1 VLKDCEQ
8 QSIAPQPEHLR
19 PVRHNKMVV
28 SLKPERLKRY
38 KDVAM
43 LLIKYGRSDLISV
56 AGLEGSV
63 LPDEMAAESNI
74 APAEDLAKDLEKLGP
89 TFIKLGQLLST
100 RADLMPGPYL
110 EALSRLQDQIEPF
123 PYEEVERIVSGE
135 LGVRL
140 SKAFADFDPSPIGA
154 ASLSQVH
161 RARMRDGRDVVVKVQ
176 RPNIRDL
183 IVGDLEALGEI
194 AHFLD
199 QHTELGRRYEFDNM
213 LVHLRKSLLRELDF
227 TIEANNLRS
236 IGDNLVEFENIVIP
250 EPIDDFTT
258 TRVLTMEYISGK
270 KITALNPL
278 RLLEIDGGLLAEELF
293 SAYLQQFLVDGIFH
307 ADPHPG
313 NVFLTD
319 DDRIALLDLGMVG
332 RVTRTFQDNLLRLLL
347 AISEGRGE
355 MAAQAAMRM
364 GEPKEGFDRAAFERR
379 ITDLVSEHGDAV
391 LSRQDAGKV
400 TLEITK
406 ISADSWFRL
415 PAEFTMFAKALLNLD
430 QVVYSLDPNF
440 DPNIVIRDRANEI
453 LQRNI
458 IKSVAPNNLLSG
470 VVDLKEFAEKLPN
483 RVNRILDAAGNNELR
498 FKVDAIDEKIIIEG
512 LQKVA
517 NRITLGLVVAALIVG
532 AAMLMR
538 VETSF
543 RIFGYPGLAMIFFLL
558 AAAAGLMLAFNILYY
573 DEKRRSKH

>member
-1 VLKDCEQ
+1 
-8 QSIAPQPEHLR
+8 
-19 PVRHNKMVV
+19 MVV

-43 LLIKYGRSDLISV
+43 LLIKYGRSDLISP

-63 LPDEMAAESNI
+63 LPDEMAAESEI

-110 EALSRLQDQIEPF
+110 EALSRLQDHIEPF
-123 PYEEVERIVSGE
+123 AYEEVERIVSGE

-176 RPNIRDL
+176 RPDIRDL

-213 LVHLRKSLLRELDF
+213 LLHLRKSLLRELDF

-236 IGDNLVEFENIVIP
+236 IGDNLVEFENIVVP

-258 TRVLTMEYISGK
+258 TRVLTMDYISGK

-278 RLLEIDGGLLAEELF
+278 RLLEIDGGLLADELF
-293 SAYLQQFLVDGIFH
+293 SAYLKQFLVDGIFH

-355 MAAQAAMRM
+355 MAAQAAIRM
-364 GEPKEGFDRAAFERR
+364 GEPKEGFDRASFERR

-430 QVVYSLDPNF
+430 RVVYSLDQNF

-458 IKSVAPNNLLSG
+458 LKSVAPNNLLSG

-498 FKVDAIDEKIIIEG
+498 FKVDAIDEKVIVEG

-558 AAAAGLMLAFNILYY
+558 AAAAGLILAFNILYY
-573 DEKRRSKH
+573 DEKRRSKR

>member
-1 VLKDCEQ
+1 
-8 QSIAPQPEHLR
+8 
-19 PVRHNKMVV
+19 MVV

-63 LPDEMAAESNI
+63 LPDEIAAETET

-100 RADLMPGPYL
+100 RADLLPGPYL
-110 EALSRLQDQIEPF
+110 EALERLQDHIEPF
-123 PYEEVERIVSGE
+123 PYEEVENIVSGE

-140 SKAFADFDPSPIGA
+140 SKAFADFDPAPLAA
-154 ASLSQVH
+154 ASLAQVH
-161 RARMRDGRDVVVKVQ
+161 RATMRDGRAVVVKVQ
-176 RPNIRDL
+176 RPDIREL
-183 IVGDLEALGEI
+183 IVGDLEALSEI

-199 QHTELGRRYEFDNM
+199 LHTELGKRYEFDNM
-213 LVHLRKSLLRELDF
+213 LVNLRKSLLRELDF
-227 TIEANNLRS
+227 TIEANNLHT
-236 IGDNLVEFENIVIP
+236 IGQNLSEFEEIVVP
-250 EPIDDFTT
+250 EPIDDYTT
-258 TRVLTMEYISGK
+258 TRVLTMEYITGK

-293 SAYLQQFLVDGIFH
+293 RAYLKQFLVDGIFH

-332 RVTRTFQDNLLRLLL
+332 RVTRTFQDNLLRLML

-355 MAAQAAMRM
+355 SAAEAAIRM
-364 GEPKEGFDRAAFERR
+364 GEPKEGFNREGFKRR
-379 ITDLVSEHGDAV
+379 ITDLVSDESDAV
-391 LSRQDAGKV
+391 LSRLNAGKV
-400 TLEITK
+400 TLEITR
-406 ISADSWFRL
+406 ISADCWFRL
-415 PAEFTMFAKALLNLD
+415 PAEFTMIAKALLNLD
-430 QVVYSLDPNF
+430 RVVYTLDPNF
-440 DPNIVIRDRANEI
+440 DPNLIIRERANEI
-453 LQRNI
+453 LQQNI
-458 IKSVAPNNLLSG
+458 LKSVAPTNLLSS
-470 VVDLKEFAEKLPN
+470 VVDLKEFAEKFPTRL
-483 RVNRILDAAGNNELR
+483 NRILDSVGNNELR
-498 FKVDAIDEKIIIEG
+498 FKVDAIDEKVVLEG

-517 NRITLGLVVAALIVG
+517 NRITLGLIIASLIVG

-543 RIFGYPGLAMIFFLL
+543 RIWGYPGLAMIFFLL
-558 AAAAGLMLAFNILYY
+558 AAAAGLGLVFTILYY
-573 DEKRRSKH
+573 DEKRRKKPR

>member
-1 VLKDCEQ
+1 
-8 QSIAPQPEHLR
+8 
-19 PVRHNKMVV
+19 MVV

-63 LPDEMAAESNI
+63 LPDEIAAETEI

-100 RADLMPGPYL
+100 RADLLPGPYL
-110 EALSRLQDQIEPF
+110 EALERLQDHIEPF

-135 LGVRL
+135 LGVRI
-140 SKAFADFDPSPIGA
+140 SKAFADFNPVPLAA

-161 RARMRDGRDVVVKVQ
+161 RAEMRDGRDVVVKVQ
-176 RPNIRDL
+176 RPDIRDV
-183 IVGDLEALGEI
+183 IVADLEALGEI

-199 QHTELGRRYEFDNM
+199 QHTELGKRYEFDNM
-213 LVHLRKSLLRELDF
+213 LVNLRKSLLRELDF
-227 TIEANNLRS
+227 TIEANNLHK
-236 IGDNLVEFENIVIP
+236 IGENLGEFENIVVP

-258 TRVLTMEYISGK
+258 TRILTMEYIAGK
-270 KITALNPL
+270 KITALSPL
-278 RLLEIDGGLLAEELF
+278 RLLEIDRGLLADELF
-293 SAYLQQFLVDGIFH
+293 EAYLKQFLIDGLFH

-319 DDRIALLDLGMVG
+319 ENRVALIDLGMVG
-332 RVTRTFQDNLLRLLL
+332 LVTRTFQDNLLRLLL

-355 MAAQAAMRM
+355 MAAEAAIRM
-364 GEPKEGFDRAAFERR
+364 GEPKEGFDRSSFERR
-379 ITDLVSEHGDAV
+379 ISDLVTDNSDAV
-391 LSRQDAGKV
+391 LSRNNAARV
-400 TLEITK
+400 TLDITR
-406 ISADSWFRL
+406 IAADCWFRL
-415 PAEFTMFAKALLNLD
+415 PPEFTMFAKALLNLD
-430 QVVYSLDPNF
+430 RVVYALDPNF
-440 DPNIVIRDRANEI
+440 DPNIIIRERANEI

-458 IKSVAPNNLLSG
+458 LKSVAPNNLLSG
-470 VVDLKEFAEKLPN
+470 VVELKEFAEKLPT

-498 FKVDAIDEKIIIEG
+498 FKVDAIDEKVVLEG
-512 LQKVA
+512 LQKIA

-558 AAAAGLMLAFNILYY
+558 AAAAGLILVFSILFY
-573 DEKRRSKH
+573 DEKRRKKH

>member
-1 VLKDCEQ
+1 M
-8 QSIAPQPEHLR
+8 A
-19 PVRHNKMVV
+19 V

-56 AGLEGSV
+56 AGLEGSL
-63 LPDEMAAESNI
+63 LPDEIVAESEA
-74 APAEDLAKDLEKLGP
+74 APAEELAKDLEKLGP

-100 RADLMPGPYL
+100 RADLLPGPYL
-110 EALSRLQDQIEPF
+110 DALTRLQDQIEPF
-123 PYEEVERIVSGE
+123 PFEEVERIVSGE
-135 LGVRL
+135 LGVRI
-140 SKAFADFDPSPIGA
+140 SKAFADFDPTPLAA

-161 RARMRDGRDVVVKVQ
+161 RAYMRDGRAVVVKVQ
-176 RPNIRDL
+176 RPDIRDL
-183 IVGDLEALGEI
+183 IVGDLEALNEI

-199 QHTELGRRYEFDNM
+199 QHTELGRRYEFENM
-213 LVHLRKSLLRELDF
+213 LVNLRKSLLRELDF
-227 TIEANNLRS
+227 TIEANNLHT
-236 IGDNLVEFENIVIP
+236 IGQNLVEFENIVVP

-258 TRVLTMEYISGK
+258 SRVLTMEYIAGK

-278 RLLEIDGGLLAEELF
+278 RVLEIDGGLLADELF
-293 SAYLQQFLVDGIFH
+293 RAYLKQFLIDGLFH

-332 RVTRTFQDNLLRLLL
+332 RMTRTFQDNLLRLML

-355 MAAQAAMRM
+355 MAAHAAIKM
-364 GEPKEGFDRAAFERR
+364 GEEKEGFDRAAFERR
-379 ITDLVSEHGDAV
+379 ITDLVADNSDAI
-391 LSRQDAGKV
+391 LSRLNAGKV
-400 TLEITK
+400 TLEITR
-406 ISADSWFRL
+406 IAADCWFRL
-415 PAEFTMFAKALLNLD
+415 PAEFTMVAKAFLNLD
-430 QVVYSLDPNF
+430 LVVYTLDPNF
-440 DPNIVIRDRANEI
+440 DPNIIIRERANEI

-458 IKSVAPNNLLSG
+458 LRSVAPNNLLSS
-470 VVDLKEFAEKLPN
+470 VVDLKEFAEKLPT
-483 RVNRILDAAGNNELR
+483 RVNKILDAAGNNELR
-498 FKVDAIDEKIIIEG
+498 FKVDAIDEKVVLEG

-558 AAAAGLMLAFNILYY
+558 AAAAGLVLVFSILFY
-573 DEKRRSKH
+573 DEKRRKKH